1 MNSDQLYARHLDR
14 KARDVDPPDS
24 PEPAALA
31 VRGDP
36 SRNLPPAPTPN
47 KPSGRSVT
55 WVRVSEL
62 ATVVGSPAVR
72 RGIDLQAELTRR
84 ARRAPGVAVSKTR
97 AVVARRSTAEP
108 VPGSRN
114 GVTDRGWSL

>member
-1 MNSDQLYARHLDR
+1 VNSDQLYARHLDR
-14 KARDVDPPDS
+14 KAHDVDPPDS

-47 KPSGRSVT
+47 EVGGRSVT

-84 ARRAPGVAVSKTR
+84 ARRAPSVAVSSTR
-97 AVVARRSTAEP
+97 AAVARRSTAEP
-108 VPGSRN
+108 GPGSLK
-114 GVTDRGWSL
+114 GSTDRGWSL

>member
-1 MNSDQLYARHLDR
+1 MNSDQLYARNLDR
-14 KARDVDPPDS
+14 KARDVDPP
-24 PEPAALA
+24 EPAVLA

-36 SRNLPPAPTPN
+36 SRNLPTAPTPN
-47 KPSGRSVT
+47 KVGGRSVT

-62 ATVVGSPAVR
+62 ATAVGSPAVR

-84 ARRAPGVAVSKTR
+84 ARRAPGAAVSKTR
-97 AVVARRSTAEP
+97 SAVTRRRTDEH

-114 GVTDRGWSL
+114 GGTDRGRSL

>member
-14 KARDVDPPDS
+14 KARDVGPPDL
-24 PEPAALA
+24 PERAALA
-31 VRGDP
+31 VHGDP
-36 SRNLPPAPTPN
+36 SRNLPTAPTPN
-47 KPSGRSVT
+47 EVGGRSVT

-72 RGIDLQAELTRR
+72 RGIDLQAELARR

-97 AVVARRSTAEP
+97 SAVARRSTSA
-108 VPGSRN
+108 PGPGIRN
-114 GVTDRGWSL
+114 DVTDRGRSL